1 MLSASAAALRRRPAS
16 PPSPF
21 ALALLSAV
29 STILLSA
36 APCEGAKRKKIG
48 RTQQNPNEAYYV
60 LKWIYICLF
69 GPVVLYF
76 VYLVLRDPMTPHLL
90 HELWCR
96 AKEKTGAFLGP
107 AGLKARRRPRAKAS

>member
-16 PPSPF
+16 PPSPV

-29 STILLSA
+29 STVLLGA
-36 APCEGAKRKKIG
+36 APCEGARRKTGKA
-48 RTQQNPNEAYYV
+48 QKNPSEAYYV

-69 GPVVLYF
+69 GPVILYF